1 MKKKLICG
9 AIALTVCF
17 AASNGISA
25 TTKDKQMDG
34 KALFQKHCAVCHP
47 NGGNI
52 INKNKPLS
60 AKAMK
65 ANGVVGTKGIVAKM
79 RNPGPLMNKFDEK
92 TVSNQEATAIAEYIV
107 KSFK

>member
-1 MKKKLICG
+1 MKKYLIGG
-9 AIALTVCF
+9 AIVLTVCF
-17 AASNGISA
+17 AAANGFTA
-25 TTKDKQMDG
+25 TTKGTKIDG

-52 INKNKPLS
+52 INKKKPLS

-65 ANGVVGTKGIVAKM
+65 ANGVAGVKGIVAKM

-92 TVSNQEATAIAEYIV
+92 TVSNQEAKAIAEFIL
-107 KSFK
+107 KSYK

>member
-1 MKKKLICG
+1 MKKKFISG
-9 AIALTVCF
+9 VIVLTVCF
-17 AASNGISA
+17 AASTGISA
-25 TTKDKQMDG
+25 ATKGKQLDG
-34 KALFQKHCAVCHP
+34 KALFQKHCTVCHP

-65 ANGVVGTKGIVAKM
+65 ANGVVGVKGIVAKM

-92 TVSNQEATAIAEYIV
+92 TISNQEAKAIAEYIV